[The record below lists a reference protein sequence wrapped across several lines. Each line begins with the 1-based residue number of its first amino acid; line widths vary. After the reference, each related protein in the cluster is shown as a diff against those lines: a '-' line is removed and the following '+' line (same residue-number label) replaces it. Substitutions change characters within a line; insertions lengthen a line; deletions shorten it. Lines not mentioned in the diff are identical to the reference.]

1 MWFCSALSTSTVI
14 SRRREGIKSVQNI
27 YTSPWSFR
35 ILFDRDDM
43 GEVGVEVGRGASDGN
58 TEAVGYGNK
67 VYSVFQRNT
76 GAEEGRVGGGGG
88 ISLSSIQLRSTLD
101 LGRCCNRN

>member
-76 GAEEGRVGGGGG
+76 GAEEGRVGGGRHFAVKYTT
-88 ISLSSIQLRSTLD
+88 S
-101 LGRCCNRN
+101 

>member
-1 MWFCSALSTSTVI
+1 
-14 SRRREGIKSVQNI
+14 
-27 YTSPWSFR
+27 
-35 ILFDRDDM
+35 M

-76 GAEEGRVGGGGG
+76 GAEEGRVGGGGRHFAVKYTT
-88 ISLSSIQLRSTLD
+88 S
-101 LGRCCNRN
+101 

>member
-1 MWFCSALSTSTVI
+1 M
-14 SRRREGIKSVQNI
+14 
-27 YTSPWSFR
+27 
-35 ILFDRDDM
+35 
-43 GEVGVEVGRGASDGN
+43 EVGRGASDGN

-88 ISLSSIQLRSTLD
+88 GGISLSSIQLRSTLD
-101 LGRCCNRN
+101 LGRCCNHN